1 MAAHLVVL
9 SGPSGVGKSSVIAE
23 ALKDLPTTWLSVSVT
38 TRDPRP
44 GEVDGQTYFYV
55 TQERFDQMIAQNE
68 LLEWAEYAGNR
79 YGTPRDHVA
88 ERLANNIPVLLEIEV
103 QGAMQVRESMPEAVL
118 VFVQPPTWEDLEARL
133 TGRGTESD
141 EQVLARLRMAL
152 QEIEAAKDFDHVIV
166 NDDVAQAAHE
176 LVSYLS

>member
-1 MAAHLVVL
+1 MTAHLVVL

-79 YGTPRDHVA
+79 YGTPRDQVA
-88 ERLANNIPVLLEIEV
+88 ERVANNIPVLLEIEV
-103 QGAMQVRESMPEAVL
+103 QGAMQVRKSMPEAIL

-133 TGRGTESD
+133 TGRGTESN
-141 EQVLARLRMAL
+141 EQVLTRLRMAL
-152 QEIEAAKDFDHVIV
+152 QEMEAAKDFDHVIV

>member
-1 MAAHLVVL
+1 MTAHLVVL

-55 TQERFDQMIAQNE
+55 TQERFDQMVAQNE

-79 YGTPRDHVA
+79 YGTPRDQVV

-103 QGAMQVRESMPEAVL
+103 QGAMQVRKSMPEAVL
-118 VFVQPPTWEDLEARL
+118 VFVEPPTWEDLEARL

-141 EQVLARLRMAL
+141 EQVLTRLRMAL